1 MNGHHTARP
10 LSRRTLLGAVS
21 GLGAAGLLSAC
32 GGVAAGSSGGGS
44 VRTQLSW
51 LKDVTFAGHYIADHE
66 GYFRS
71 EHIKGALVPGGPS
84 VPDTV
89 TPAVAGAAD
98 VALADFAAVI
108 AARAQGADLVAI
120 GAVLQTSPGGFVSL
134 ASRPVRTAKDLVGSR
149 IGLSPGSEVLVE
161 AILRLNRLP
170 VRYTRVP
177 VGSGTAA
184 LTKGQCDVMACYV
197 TSQPLA
203 LKAAGH
209 DVVAVTQSD
218 LGMPDYA
225 LVMAARRSDID
236 KRRDD
241 YVGYLRA
248 VARGYR
254 RNLDS
259 PALGTKLTLEVY
271 GKSLGLDPGIT
282 AAENLAQNHLVTNA
296 YTDVHGLCAV
306 DPEQLSA
313 HVYPGLRARGTKT
326 LPPVPELLDG
336 SLIAEAHG

>member
-1 MNGHHTARP
+1 MNGYRP
-10 LSRRTLLGAVS
+10 GRPVSRRTVLSALPALGAT
-21 GLGAAGLLSAC
+21 GLLTAC
-32 GGVAAGSSGGGS
+32 GGKADGSTGGG

-51 LKDVTFAGHYIADHE
+51 LKDVTFAGYYVADHE
-66 GYFRS
+66 GYFTS
-71 EHIKGALVPGGPS
+71 EHVKDTLLSGGPS

-89 TPAVAGAAD
+89 TPATAGAAD
-98 VALADFAAVI
+98 VALADFAAI
-108 AARAQGADLVAI
+108 IGAREQGSDLVAI

-134 ASRPVRTAKDLVGSR
+134 ASKPVRTAQDLVGR
-149 IGLSPGSEVLVE
+149 KIGLSPGTEAYVE
-161 AILRLNRLP
+161 AILRLNHLP

-177 VGSGTAA
+177 VGSGTTA
-184 LTKGQCDVMACYV
+184 LTNGQCDVMACYV

-225 LVMAARRSDID
+225 LVMAARRSDIK

-248 VARGYR
+248 VARGYQ

-259 PALGTKLTLEVY
+259 PDLGTKLTLDTY
-271 GKSLGLDPGIT
+271 GKNLGLDPAST
-282 AAENLAQNHLVTNA
+282 KAENLAQNQLVRSAYTNA
-296 YTDVHGLCAV
+296 HGLCAI
-306 DPEQLSA
+306 DPAQLSGP
-313 HVYPGLRARGTKT
+313 VYDGLRARGTKK
-326 LPPVPELLDG
+326 LPPVAEVFDG
-336 SLIAEAHG
+336 SLLSDAHT